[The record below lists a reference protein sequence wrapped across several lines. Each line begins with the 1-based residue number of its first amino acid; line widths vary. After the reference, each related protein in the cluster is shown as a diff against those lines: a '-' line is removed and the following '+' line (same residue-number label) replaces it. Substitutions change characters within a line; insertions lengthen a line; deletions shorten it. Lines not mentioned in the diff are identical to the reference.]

1 MRAKERA
8 QHRAAAVVA
17 SSPSATELMDLQPL
31 SQPVLVSAAA
41 PRYICRIVIASLLC
55 AATIA
60 MNVYLFSRA
69 HVVVNL
75 VGISVMTPARTVGI
89 GSSPNAPASSTN
101 KDENVGFRA
110 SMHLIAQGTNKIQ
123 TNKDC
128 DSLSTSPTI
137 LPTTVQPLQSPIA
150 SSLNASDDTVQIYM
164 DTLWS
169 LQGKPLIR
177 VKPTDKASGAGRFHP
192 TADCPT
198 PKLWIFLS
206 GGYRTFRFSKFAL
219 KTWAEATAKGCWF
232 MAMATANEVVPNKN
246 ITESTRSTKFISQG
260 DLGMIL
266 GGKTFAE
273 RVLADQDELDGR
285 LAYILY
291 DCLDPGYN
299 TYGSKLYSVGWHGA
313 WLAARWA
320 AEVNSFPIDPL
331 AVVVRARPDVVPSS
345 YLAYQPLRH
354 YFESVPDS
362 WRLEVGSLFASDL
375 LMLTSFRAFE
385 ELVAMKY
392 ERAQRAKQA
401 GNDHVF
407 NHEFAVAQLNGWQY
421 GSLTAD
427 ETGQAIDMR
436 AYGDYGAKN
445 FQASEMMRMYRTDFS
460 HTVHLPLSLFDMI
473 LSAIVLAASVH
484 TLSHLA

>member
-1 MRAKERA
+1 
-8 QHRAAAVVA
+8 
-17 SSPSATELMDLQPL
+17 L
-31 SQPVLVSAAA
+31 
-41 PRYICRIVIASLLC
+41 
-55 AATIA
+55 
-60 MNVYLFSRA
+60 
-69 HVVVNL
+69 VNL
-75 VGISVMTPARTVGI
+75 VGSSGIIPARTVEI
-89 GSSPNAPASSTN
+89 GSSPNAPENLAN
-101 KDENVGFRA
+101 KDENVDIGHWGQNGWHWGRPKVGIGA
-110 SMHLIAQGTNKIQ
+110 RMHLIAQDNNKTQ

-128 DSLSTSPTI
+128 DSLSTSSTI
-137 LPTTVQPLQSPIA
+137 RPTTVQPLQSPIA
-150 SSLNASDDTVQIYM
+150 TSLNASDDTVQIYM

-232 MAMATANEVVPNKN
+232 MTMATANEVVPNEK
-246 ITESTRSTKFISQG
+246 ITESTKSTKFISPG
-260 DLGMIL
+260 DLDIIL
-266 GGKTFAE
+266 DGKTFAE
-273 RVLADQDELDGR
+273 RVAADQDELDGQ

-291 DCLDPGYN
+291 DRIDPGYN
-299 TYGSKLYSVGWHGA
+299 KYGSKMYSVGWHGA

-354 YFESVPDS
+354 YFETVPDG

-392 ERAQRAKQA
+392 QRAQRAKQA
-401 GNDHVF
+401 GNNHKF
-407 NHEFAVAQLNGWQY
+407 NHDFAVAQLNGWQY

-436 AYGDYGAKN
+436 AYGAYGVKH

-460 HTVHLPLSLFDMI
+460 YKVHLPLSLFDMKTYDTFSDCFGCI
-473 LSAIVLAASVH
+473 CMPTVTHWHDAQMLSCPH
-484 TLSHLA
+484 RFFG